1 MEFTRLRDLHGH
13 STKRTQKGKQHG
25 AFFFFFEHCH
35 PLYSSWSCSFIELSV
50 RNFSSVDFI
59 AEDQTFHWYGQVEEL
74 FLSVEVAM
82 SRQPFI
88 SGNLMS
94 KPPSTLSKEE
104 YGKNAAW
111 F

>member
-1 MEFTRLRDLHGH
+1 MD
-13 STKRTQKGKQHG
+13 TQQREPRR
-25 AFFFFFEHCH
+25 ASNTEIFFFFEHCH
-35 PLYSSWSCSFIELSV
+35 PLYSSWRCSFIELSV

-74 FLSVEVAM
+74 FLSVEVAT